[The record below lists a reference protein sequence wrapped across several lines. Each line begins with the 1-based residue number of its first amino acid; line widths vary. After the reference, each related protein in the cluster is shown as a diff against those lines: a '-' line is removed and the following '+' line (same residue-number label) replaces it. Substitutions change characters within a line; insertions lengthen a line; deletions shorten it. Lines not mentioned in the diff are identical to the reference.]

1 MDAAALVQSVR
12 GQLARAVR
20 PLRLPAA
27 SLTALALDV
36 CLVGT
41 GVRTATLID
50 QFAPTFSACEAM
62 AGALADV
69 PGIDPVLLVLFVPAK
84 QVFVVH
90 RSRMHMQYKQQ
101 KMHTYVNV
109 APNHTPAVRGPPHTA
124 HSYAARRFRPTPA
137 HRSRLPNIAQA
148 RLSHLRRAS

>member
-50 QFAPTFSACEAM
+50 QFAPTLRACEAM
-62 AGALADV
+62 ADALANV

-90 RSRMHMQYKQQ
+90 QSCMQMQYKQHEL
-101 KMHTYVNV
+101 HTYVNV
-109 APNHTPAVRGPPHTA
+109 APNHTPTVREPPHTA
-124 HSYAARRFRPTPA
+124 HSYAARRFRPTRA
-137 HRSRLPNIAQA
+137 HQRRLPNLAQA
-148 RLSHLRRAS
+148 RLSHLRCAS